1 MPPQSAQSPPDQGQD
16 VFVTAMFTY
25 AAEEVSDLQL
35 RKGDVIRVISKDDGG
50 WWQGKC
56 RGVRGLFPAIHAS
69 ETKRVQTM
77 SLRKLV

>member
-50 WWQGKC
+50 WWQE
-56 RGVRGLFPAIHAS
+56 V
-69 ETKRVQTM
+69 
-77 SLRKLV
+77 